1 MSLRRSSENV
11 SALGTSLLMA
21 ATLISP
27 FGPTIIM
34 RPGVLS
40 TPDSPMPLPHTNGWP
55 YRISTSCTHESVMLI
70 ALFTPMIS
78 GVMSGLP
85 HASFGLGKFLHEKSG
100 GNGYGQVIGSP
111 SAVQPDSFACIPL
124 AVTCVQC

>member
-1 MSLRRSSENV
+1 MSLRMSSENV
-11 SALGTSLLMA
+11 SALGTSLLIA

-70 ALFTPMIS
+70 ALLTPMIS

-85 HASFGLGKFLHEKSG
+85 HASLGFGRFLHEKSG

-111 SAVQPDSFACIPL
+111 SAVHPTGFGCMRL
-124 AVTCVQC
+124 ATGCVQC